1 MPLGASCIM
10 HHDTSVLTASLIISF
25 PNFWE
30 MNENN
35 LAYSREEIPQKK
47 NPFRAFEN
55 IVVLISVALNTTV
68 LLLESEQSLQG
79 FAYHI

>member
-1 MPLGASCIM
+1 
-10 HHDTSVLTASLIISF
+10 
-25 PNFWE
+25 

-68 LLLESEQSLQG
+68 LHLESEQSLQG

>member
-1 MPLGASCIM
+1 MM
-10 HHDTSVLTASLIISF
+10 HYDASVLSASLIISF

-68 LLLESEQSLQG
+68 LLLESEQSL
-79 FAYHI
+79 

>member
-1 MPLGASCIM
+1 MM
-10 HHDTSVLTASLIISF
+10 HYDASVLSASLIISS
-25 PNFWE
+25 PNFWK

-35 LAYSREEIPQKK
+35 LAYSREEIPLKE

-55 IVVLISVALNTTV
+55 IVVLDSVALNTTV

-79 FAYHI
+79 FAYHV

>member
-1 MPLGASCIM
+1 MM
-10 HHDTSVLTASLIISF
+10 HYDASVLSASLIISS

-47 NPFRAFEN
+47 NHFRAFEN

-68 LLLESEQSLQG
+68 LILESEQSLQG

>member
-1 MPLGASCIM
+1 
-10 HHDTSVLTASLIISF
+10 
-25 PNFWE
+25 

-35 LAYSREEIPQKK
+35 LAYSREEIPLKK

-55 IVVLISVALNTTV
+55 IVVLISVVLNITV

>member
-1 MPLGASCIM
+1 MM
-10 HHDTSVLTASLIISF
+10 HYDASVLSASLIIGS

>member
-1 MPLGASCIM
+1 MM

-35 LAYSREEIPQKK
+35 LAYSREEIPEKK